1 MTTLNLLSPDLF
13 TEEPKQTE
21 TDLGSKVPIFAII
34 GLLVTTWRS
43 KSLGVTGVIATPFSS

>member
-43 KSLGVTGVIATPFSS
+43 KSLGVTGAIATPFSS